1 MNYHLI
7 VGFGKWSKKNLKY
20 LKRKKKLSKT
30 IIKTRHNYI
39 FPNGKVIDKNDLK
52 KILNKI
58 YSVHICTPVD
68 SHFEYLKI

>member
-30 IIKTRHNYI
+30 IIKTRDNYI
-39 FPNGKVIDKNDLK
+39 YPNGKIIDKNDLK
-52 KILNKI
+52 KFSIKYTQCI
-58 YSVHICTPVD
+58 YVH
-68 SHFEYLKI
+68 L